1 MLYKFKEAVDI
12 ISGGT
17 PKTSVPE
24 YWNGDIGWLSVVDF
38 GDKNKYVETTEKTIT
53 QAGVDNSS
61 TKVLQIN
68 DIIISARGTVGA
80 MAMLK
85 KPLAFNQSCFGLR
98 GKTEII
104 NQEYLFYYLK
114 NYMKVLKA
122 KTQGSVFDTINLATF
137 DLIDLNLPTLDKQ
150 ERIAHILATIDNKI
164 DANQAINAEL
174 ESMAKTIYDYWLLQ
188 FEFPNEEGKPYKSSG
203 GKMVWNAELKREIPE
218 GWEAK
223 QIKDIATT
231 NRGISYTAK
240 DLADIGTPILS
251 LASVSRTGAYIPE
264 GIKYFCGEVPSS
276 KELKPY
282 DLIMCNTDM
291 TQQREVIARCIMVPD
306 IFENVIT
313 HTHHITKVSLND
325 DSYNSYFCSTTQSS
339 WFHEYVKGFSSGTNV
354 LGLDAKAFDK
364 IWLPV
369 PDKNTAEKYNKTFMK
384 LQKDKSNLLK
394 QNQEL
399 ASLRD
404 FLLPMLMN
412 GQITFKDN

>member
-174 ESMAKTIYDYWLLQ
+174 ESMAKTIYDYWFLK

-203 GKMVWNAELKREIPE
+203 GKMVWCEELKREIPE
-218 GWEAK
+218 GWELTTLGEMFHITMGSSPKGDSLNEVKCGIEFYQGSTDFGNIYPNERVYTTSPIRKATSQDVLLSVRAPVGDMNIAMNDCCIGRGLAAIHSESTLLTWNTLKSLHSYFDVYNNNGTTFGALTADLLKGLITLNIPPRLIQEYEK
-223 QIKDIATT
+223 Q
-231 NRGISYTAK
+231 
-240 DLADIGTPILS
+240 
-251 LASVSRTGAYIPE
+251 VSGFEKIIRN
-264 GIKYFCGEVPSS
+264 
-276 KELKPY
+276 KELES
-282 DLIMCNTDM
+282 
-291 TQQREVIARCIMVPD
+291 R
-306 IFENVIT
+306 
-313 HTHHITKVSLND
+313 SL
-325 DSYNSYFCSTTQSS
+325 S
-339 WFHEYVKGFSSGTNV
+339 
-354 LGLDAKAFDK
+354 
-364 IWLPV
+364 
-369 PDKNTAEKYNKTFMK
+369 
-384 LQKDKSNLLK
+384 
-394 QNQEL
+394 
-399 ASLRD
+399 SLRD
-404 FLLPMLMN
+404 FLLPTLMN
-412 GQITFKDN
+412 GQVTFKDN

>member
-1 MLYKFKEAVDI
+1 MNSSIGEVCSRFSSGTALPAKDIHQTGLYPVYGGNGIRGYTDTYNFDGRCAIIGRQGALCGNVRYFEGKAFMTEHAIVAVANDKNDSGYLAYKLMVMNLGKYQGQSAQPGLSVTTLSRLPIKLPDLATQRKVFSFLNTLSNKINNNTAI
-12 ISGGT
+12 IS
-17 PKTSVPE
+17 
-24 YWNGDIGWLSVVDF
+24 
-38 GDKNKYVETTEKTIT
+38 
-53 QAGVDNSS
+53 Q
-61 TKVLQIN
+61 
-68 DIIISARGTVGA
+68 
-80 MAMLK
+80 
-85 KPLAFNQSCFGLR
+85 
-98 GKTEII
+98 
-104 NQEYLFYYLK
+104 
-114 NYMKVLKA
+114 
-122 KTQGSVFDTINLATF
+122 
-137 DLIDLNLPTLDKQ
+137 
-150 ERIAHILATIDNKI
+150 
-164 DANQAINAEL
+164 L
-174 ESMAKTIYDYWLLQ
+174 ESLAKTIYDYWFLQ

-264 GIKYFCGEVPSS
+264 GIKYFYGEVPSS

-313 HTHHITKVSLND
+313 HTHHITKVNLND

>member
-1 MLYKFKEAVDI
+1 MNSSIGEVCSRFSSGTALPAKDIHQTGLYPVYGGNGIRGYTDTYNFDGRCAIIGRQGALCGNVRYFEGKAFMTEHAIVAVANDKNDSGYLAYKLMVMNLGKYQGQSAQPGLSVTTLSRLPIKLPDLATQRKVFSFLNTLSNKINNNTAI
-12 ISGGT
+12 IS
-17 PKTSVPE
+17 
-24 YWNGDIGWLSVVDF
+24 
-38 GDKNKYVETTEKTIT
+38 
-53 QAGVDNSS
+53 Q
-61 TKVLQIN
+61 
-68 DIIISARGTVGA
+68 
-80 MAMLK
+80 
-85 KPLAFNQSCFGLR
+85 
-98 GKTEII
+98 
-104 NQEYLFYYLK
+104 
-114 NYMKVLKA
+114 
-122 KTQGSVFDTINLATF
+122 
-137 DLIDLNLPTLDKQ
+137 
-150 ERIAHILATIDNKI
+150 
-164 DANQAINAEL
+164 L
-174 ESMAKTIYDYWLLQ
+174 ESLAKTIYDYWFLQ

-251 LASVSRTGAYIPE
+251 LASVSRTGEYIPE
-264 GIKYFCGEVPSS
+264 GIKYFYGEVPSS

>member
-1 MLYKFKEAVDI
+1 
-12 ISGGT
+12 
-17 PKTSVPE
+17 
-24 YWNGDIGWLSVVDF
+24 
-38 GDKNKYVETTEKTIT
+38 
-53 QAGVDNSS
+53 
-61 TKVLQIN
+61 
-68 DIIISARGTVGA
+68 
-80 MAMLK
+80 
-85 KPLAFNQSCFGLR
+85 
-98 GKTEII
+98 
-104 NQEYLFYYLK
+104 
-114 NYMKVLKA
+114 
-122 KTQGSVFDTINLATF
+122 
-137 DLIDLNLPTLDKQ
+137 
-150 ERIAHILATIDNKI
+150 
-164 DANQAINAEL
+164 
-174 ESMAKTIYDYWLLQ
+174 
-188 FEFPNEEGKPYKSSG
+188 
-203 GKMVWNAELKREIPE
+203 MVWNAELKREIPE

>member
-137 DLIDLNLPTLDKQ
+137 DLIDFNLPTLDKQ

-174 ESMAKTIYDYWLLQ
+174 ESMAKTIYDYWFLQ

>member
-1 MLYKFKEAVDI
+1 MCMV
-12 ISGGT
+12 
-17 PKTSVPE
+17 
-24 YWNGDIGWLSVVDF
+24 N
-38 GDKNKYVETTEKTIT
+38 NH
-53 QAGVDNSS
+53 
-61 TKVLQIN
+61 
-68 DIIISARGTVGA
+68 
-80 MAMLK
+80 
-85 KPLAFNQSCFGLR
+85 
-98 GKTEII
+98 
-104 NQEYLFYYLK
+104 
-114 NYMKVLKA
+114 
-122 KTQGSVFDTINLATF
+122 
-137 DLIDLNLPTLDKQ
+137 
-150 ERIAHILATIDNKI
+150 AHILGPKKGTNLKYVYYLINNLDLRGYITGSAQPKLNQENLANIELLLPVEEVQNKVANILSAIDKQIENNNKI
-164 DANQAINAEL
+164 NSEL
-174 ESMAKTIYDYWLLQ
+174 ESLAKTIYDYWFLQ

>member
-174 ESMAKTIYDYWLLQ
+174 ESMAKTIYDYWFLQ

-203 GKMVWNAELKREIPE
+203 GKMVWCEELKREIPE
-218 GWEAK
+218 GWELTTLGEMFHITMGSSPKGDSLNEVKCGIEFYQGSTDFGNIYPNERVYTTSPIRKATSQDVLLSVRAPVGDMNIAMNDCCIGRGLAAIHSESTLLTWNTLKSLHSYFDVYNNNGTTFGALTADSLKGLITLNIPPRLIQEYEK
-223 QIKDIATT
+223 Q
-231 NRGISYTAK
+231 
-240 DLADIGTPILS
+240 
-251 LASVSRTGAYIPE
+251 VSGFEKIIRN
-264 GIKYFCGEVPSS
+264 
-276 KELKPY
+276 KELES
-282 DLIMCNTDM
+282 
-291 TQQREVIARCIMVPD
+291 R
-306 IFENVIT
+306 
-313 HTHHITKVSLND
+313 SL
-325 DSYNSYFCSTTQSS
+325 S
-339 WFHEYVKGFSSGTNV
+339 
-354 LGLDAKAFDK
+354 
-364 IWLPV
+364 
-369 PDKNTAEKYNKTFMK
+369 
-384 LQKDKSNLLK
+384 
-394 QNQEL
+394 
-399 ASLRD
+399 SLRD
-404 FLLPMLMN
+404 FLLPTLMN
-412 GQITFKDN
+412 GQVTFKDN

>member
-174 ESMAKTIYDYWLLQ
+174 ESMAKTIYDYWFLQ

-203 GKMVWNAELKREIPE
+203 GKMVWCEELKREIPE
-218 GWEAK
+218 GWEACK
-223 QIKDIATT
+223 LKDEALLIKDGTHNPPKRVMTGIPLLTGTMFGNCFLEYGKATYVSET
-231 NRGISYTAK
+231 DYHSIHSQYQPAEDDIVITKIGTIGNVNMLTKRDIPITIHCNSAIIRMK
-240 DLADIGTPILS
+240 DLYKKAFQVCLFKSDEFQKRLRAVKGRSIQEFIS
-251 LASVSRTGAYIPE
+251 LDKISNVL
-264 GIKYFCGEVPSS
+264 F
-276 KELKPY
+276 LKPNQSIVKKFNELCNIY
-282 DLIMCNTDM
+282 IQEMSVLQQQNDNLI
-291 TQQREVIARCIMVPD
+291 A
-306 IFENVIT
+306 
-313 HTHHITKVSLND
+313 
-325 DSYNSYFCSTTQSS
+325 
-339 WFHEYVKGFSSGTNV
+339 
-354 LGLDAKAFDK
+354 
-364 IWLPV
+364 
-369 PDKNTAEKYNKTFMK
+369 
-384 LQKDKSNLLK
+384 
-394 QNQEL
+394 
-399 ASLRD
+399 LRD

-412 GQITFKDN
+412 GQVTFKD

>member
-174 ESMAKTIYDYWLLQ
+174 ESMAKTIYDYWFLQ

>member
-1 MLYKFKEAVDI
+1 MIGNMSRYKLRDLLSIQNGKD
-12 ISGGT
+12 
-17 PKTSVPE
+17 
-24 YWNGDIGWLSVVDF
+24 YRNLNHGDIPVYGTGGIIAHVNTFLSDRESILLPRKGTLNNIMYVSGKFWTVDTM
-38 GDKNKYVETTEKTIT
+38 YW
-53 QAGVDNSS
+53 
-61 TKVLQIN
+61 TKIN
-68 DIIISARGTVGA
+68 EN
-80 MAMLK
+80 
-85 KPLAFNQSCFGLR
+85 LAYP
-98 GKTEII
+98 K
-104 NQEYLFYYLK
+104 YLFYYLS
-114 NYMKVLKA
+114 LLDLSA
-122 KTQGSVFDTINLATF
+122 RDSGSTLPSMTFESYYTI
-137 DLIDLNLPTLDKQ
+137 DIDLPPLEKQ
-150 ERIAHILATIDNKI
+150 KDIADRIFKI
-164 DANQAINAEL
+164 NQNIENNNSIINNL
-174 ESMAKTIYDYWLLQ
+174 ESIAKTIYDYWFLQ

>member
-1 MLYKFKEAVDI
+1 MNSSIGEVCSRFSSGTALPAKDIHQTGLDPVYGGNGIRGYTDTYNFDGRCAIIGRQGALCGNVRYFEGKAFMTEHAIVAVANDKNDSGYLAYKLMIMNLGKYQGQSAQP
-12 ISGGT
+12 G
-17 PKTSVPE
+17 
-24 YWNGDIGWLSVVDF
+24 LSV
-38 GDKNKYVETTEKTIT
+38 TTLSRLPIRLP
-53 QAGVDNSS
+53 D
-61 TKVLQIN
+61 
-68 DIIISARGTVGA
+68 
-80 MAMLK
+80 
-85 KPLAFNQSCFGLR
+85 
-98 GKTEII
+98 
-104 NQEYLFYYLK
+104 
-114 NYMKVLKA
+114 
-122 KTQGSVFDTINLATF
+122 LATQRKVF
-137 DLIDLNLPTLDKQ
+137 SFLNTLS
-150 ERIAHILATIDNKI
+150 NKI
-164 DANQAINAEL
+164 SNNTAVISQL
-174 ESMAKTIYDYWLLQ
+174 ESLAKTIYDYWFLQ

-354 LGLDAKAFDK
+354 LGRDAKAFDK

>member
-53 QAGVDNSS
+53 QAGVDNRS

-174 ESMAKTIYDYWLLQ
+174 ESMAKTIYDYWFLQ

-203 GKMVWNAELKREIPE
+203 GKMVWCEELKREIPE
-218 GWEAK
+218 GWELTTLGEMFHITMGSSPKGDSLNEVKCGIEFYQGSTDFGNIYPNERVYTTSPIRKATSQDVLLSVRAPVGDMNIAMNDCCIGRGLAAIHSESTLLTWNTLKSLHSYFDVYNNNGTTFGALTADLLKGLITLNIPPRLIQEYEK
-223 QIKDIATT
+223 Q
-231 NRGISYTAK
+231 
-240 DLADIGTPILS
+240 
-251 LASVSRTGAYIPE
+251 VSGFEKIIRN
-264 GIKYFCGEVPSS
+264 
-276 KELKPY
+276 KELES
-282 DLIMCNTDM
+282 
-291 TQQREVIARCIMVPD
+291 R
-306 IFENVIT
+306 
-313 HTHHITKVSLND
+313 SL
-325 DSYNSYFCSTTQSS
+325 S
-339 WFHEYVKGFSSGTNV
+339 
-354 LGLDAKAFDK
+354 
-364 IWLPV
+364 
-369 PDKNTAEKYNKTFMK
+369 
-384 LQKDKSNLLK
+384 
-394 QNQEL
+394 
-399 ASLRD
+399 SLRD
-404 FLLPMLMN
+404 FLLPTLMN
-412 GQITFKDN
+412 GQVTFKDN

>member
-1 MLYKFKEAVDI
+1 
-12 ISGGT
+12 
-17 PKTSVPE
+17 
-24 YWNGDIGWLSVVDF
+24 
-38 GDKNKYVETTEKTIT
+38 
-53 QAGVDNSS
+53 
-61 TKVLQIN
+61 
-68 DIIISARGTVGA
+68 

-174 ESMAKTIYDYWLLQ
+174 ESMAKTIYDYWFLQ

>member
-1 MLYKFKEAVDI
+1 MNSSIGEVCSRFSSGTALPAKDIHQTGLYPVYGGNGIRGYTDTYNFDGRCAIIGRQGALCGNVRYFEGKAFMTEHAIVAVANDKND
-12 ISGGT
+12 SGYLAYKLMIMNLGKYQGQSAQ
-17 PKTSVPE
+17 P
-24 YWNGDIGWLSVVDF
+24 GLSV
-38 GDKNKYVETTEKTIT
+38 TTLSRLPIRLP
-53 QAGVDNSS
+53 D
-61 TKVLQIN
+61 
-68 DIIISARGTVGA
+68 
-80 MAMLK
+80 
-85 KPLAFNQSCFGLR
+85 
-98 GKTEII
+98 
-104 NQEYLFYYLK
+104 
-114 NYMKVLKA
+114 
-122 KTQGSVFDTINLATF
+122 LATQRKVF
-137 DLIDLNLPTLDKQ
+137 SFLNTLS
-150 ERIAHILATIDNKI
+150 NKI
-164 DANQAINAEL
+164 SNNTAVISQL
-174 ESMAKTIYDYWLLQ
+174 ESLAKTIYDYWFLQ

>member
-61 TKVLQIN
+61 TKVLHIN

-174 ESMAKTIYDYWLLQ
+174 ESMAKTIYDYWFLQ

>member
-174 ESMAKTIYDYWLLQ
+174 ESMAKTIYDYWFLQ

-369 PDKNTAEKYNKTFMK
+369 PDKNAAEKYNKTFMK